1 MTFAWNACQF
11 VKSAR
16 VVANDCQ
23 VLDRTRRLRESN
35 RRVRSRLGCLEKDVI
50 VLGGGIVGLSIA
62 RESALQGRSTLVLE
76 RDVAASHASG
86 AAAGL
91 LVSRAVRQSTVPGR
105 EFYTRSLEAYPRWV
119 ADLERESG
127 LRIPLAEGDDW
138 CFFCPCSR
146 ADRFRDRLERE
157 SDPDSWEETD
167 RLPEGLSEHVSSRPW
182 RVFRFAHERWVKPS
196 DLLPALRSSALRA
209 GAELLEGV
217 GIPTVTRSAG
227 GGWRVST
234 PSETIECRFLVVAA
248 GPWSGEILGNLGWGA
263 NLVPVRGQMVLVPR
277 LHGLEALIH
286 LEDSFYVVPRGEN
299 SVVGATSEHGI
310 WEETTT
316 QAGLQDLLGRIGL
329 LFPGFDPAL
338 AIERWAGI
346 RPRTR
351 DRVPHLGWLEPGLMV
366 ASGHY
371 RSGISM
377 APLTGL
383 VASELLAGRIP
394 SQNLADLDPLR
405 RPGGYR
411 RQP

>member
-1 MTFAWNACQF
+1 M
-11 VKSAR
+11 
-16 VVANDCQ
+16 
-23 VLDRTRRLRESN
+23 
-35 RRVRSRLGCLEKDVI
+35 GCLDTEVI

-62 RESALQGRSTLVLE
+62 RESALQGRSTIVLE
-76 RDVAASHASG
+76 RDVATSHASA

-91 LVSRAVRQSTVPGR
+91 LVSRAVRSSTVAGR
-105 EFYTRSLEAYPRWV
+105 MFYTRSLEAYPRWI

-157 SDPDSWEETD
+157 SDPDSWQETD
-167 RLPEGLSEHVSSRPW
+167 RLPAGLSEHVSSRPW

-209 GAELLEGV
+209 GAQLLEGV
-217 GIPTVTRSAG
+217 GIPTVTRTAG
-227 GGWRVST
+227 GGWSVST
-234 PSETIECRFLVVAA
+234 QDRTIACRDLVVAA
-248 GPWSGEILGNLGWGA
+248 GPWSGGVLETLGWSA

-277 LHGLEALIH
+277 LHGLEALVH
-286 LEDSFYVVPRGEN
+286 LEDSFYVVPRGDH
-299 SVVGATSEHGI
+299 SVVGATSEHGV

-316 QAGLQDLLGRIGL
+316 DAGLQDLLGRIGL
-329 LFPGFDPAL
+329 LFPGFDPSL
-338 AIERWAGI
+338 AVDRWAGI

-377 APLTGL
+377 APLTGQ
-383 VASELLAGRIP
+383 VASDLLADRKP
-394 SQNLADLDPLR
+394 SHDLADLDPHR

-411 RQP
+411 RIP